1 MDDFLVFENIRK
13 NYGALKAVADVSLS
27 IRKGEVLSLL
37 GPSGCGKTTLL
48 RLAAGFEVPDGGRI
62 LLGGQDITALPPER
76 RPVNTVFQNYALF
89 PHLTVWENIA
99 FGLRVERKEKAVI
112 KEKVDA
118 MLDLIR
124 LRDHAQKKPGQ
135 LSGGQKQRVA
145 IARALIKQPQVLL
158 LDEPLAA
165 LDLKLRQHMLAELR
179 RLHDETGVTFVFVTH
194 DQTEAMGLSDR
205 VAVMNAGQ
213 IEQLGKPFELYDHP
227 RTHFVAGFIGDG
239 NFLRG
244 TFQARAGFHT
254 HVVNIAGLCH
264 VPVPHSPDL
273 PNGTEVELLI
283 RPEHILVDM
292 EPPEAPSDVVSLAAV
307 IEETIYLGAST
318 RWIANAGRTHFIAE
332 QAAASPKVRALAKGR
347 RVWLHFQPADVLVL
361 PAKAE
366 A

>member
-13 NYGALKAVADVSLS
+13 SYGDLEAVADVSLG
-27 IRKGEVLSLL
+27 IRKGEVFSLL

-48 RLAAGFEVPDGGRI
+48 RLAAGFEAPDGGRI

-89 PHLTVWENIA
+89 PHLSVWENIA
-99 FGLRVERKEKAVI
+99 FGLRVEKKERTAI
-112 KEKVDA
+112 DGKVNA
-118 MLDLIR
+118 MLDLIQ
-124 LRDHAQKKPGQ
+124 LRDHAQKKPTQ

-145 IARALIKQPQVLL
+145 IARALVKQPQVLL

-213 IEQLGKPFELYDHP
+213 IEQLGEPYELYDHP

-244 TFQARAGFHT
+244 TFQAKAGRDT

-264 VPVPHSPDL
+264 VPVPHSPAL
-273 PNGTEVELLI
+273 PMGTEVELLI
-283 RPEHILVDM
+283 RPERIRVDT
-292 EPPEAPSDVVSLAAV
+292 EPPDTHSGVVSLGAV
-307 IEETIYLGAST
+307 IEETIYLGAAT
-318 RWIANAGRTHFIAE
+318 RWIANAGGARFIAE
-332 QAAASPKVRALAKGR
+332 QAAAPAQSRALAKGA
-347 RVWLHFQPADVLVL
+347 RVWLHFRPADVLVL
-361 PAKAE
+361 PGKLS
-366 A
+366 

>member
-13 NYGALKAVADVSLS
+13 SYGDLRAVDDVSLT
-27 IRKGEVLSLL
+27 IRKGEILSLL

-48 RLAAGFEVPDGGRI
+48 RVAGGFEAPDGGRI
-62 LLGGQDITALPPER
+62 RLGGEDITALPPER

-89 PHLTVWENIA
+89 PHLSVWENIA
-99 FGLRVERKEKAVI
+99 FGLRVGPKVKSGDLS
-112 KEKVDA
+112 KQVDA
-118 MLDLIR
+118 MLGLIQ
-124 LRDHAQKKPGQ
+124 LKEHAHKKPAQ

-179 RLHDETGVTFVFVTH
+179 RLHDQTGVTFVFVTH

-205 VAVMNAGQ
+205 VAVMNTGK

-244 TFQARAGFHT
+244 TFQAKAGPDT
-254 HVVNIAGLCH
+254 HVINLSGLCH
-264 VPVPHSPDL
+264 VPVPHSPAL
-273 PNGTEVELLI
+273 PVGSEVEILI
-283 RPEHILVDM
+283 RPEHITVDA
-292 EPPEAPSDVVSLAAV
+292 EPPDAHSATISLAVV

-318 RWIANAGRTHFIAE
+318 RWIANAGGMRFVAE
-332 QAAASPKVRALAKGR
+332 QVAASRASRGLAKGSR
-347 RVWLHFQPADVLVL
+347 AWLHFDAENVLVL
-361 PAKAE
+361 PDRVI
-366 A
+366 